1 VGSAGKDRAQVKMAR
16 APTRGTSSSP
26 GGTAPRALLLLL
38 LRVCGASAQEFPSS
52 GVNGFSLHPP
62 YFNLAEGTRIA
73 ATATCG
79 EDEHGRPIQDLYCKL
94 VGGPVLGDPSQTIQ
108 GQYCDTC
115 DRADSNR
122 AHPITN
128 AIDGTERWW
137 QSPPLSRSAEYN
149 QVNVTLD
156 LGQSRPL
163 EETLEHI
170 LEQTPEQT
178 LEHNLEQSPEHNLEQ
193 APRADPRADPR
204 AQPRADPRAQ
214 PRADPSNSICA
225 HWPRCDM
232 KEECV
237 FIWTCAS
244 LRLSVK
250 HWCDFCPP
258 PPALPR
264 GLCACQVRQ
273 LSAARPVGSGALHRL
288 WEDLP
293 TLAVLRLK
301 KHALCPAVC
310 RVSTASK
317 RDCIERFGQRTIERI
332 NHDDDIICSTEYS
345 RIVPLENGEIVVSL
359 VNGRPGAMNFS
370 YSPVLREFTKA
381 TNIRLRFLRTNTLLG
396 HLMGKALRDPTVTR
410 RYYYSIKD
418 ISIGGRC
425 VCNGHAEACN
435 AQDPSDPYKPDSSR
449 VTVSQSKRPDSSRV
463 TVSQSIRPD
472 SSRVTVSQSIRPDS
486 SRVTVSQSIRP
497 DSSRVTVSQSIRPDS
512 SRVTVSQSIRP
523 DSSRVTVSQ
532 SKRPDSSRV
541 TVSQSIRPDSSRVT
555 VSQSIRPDSSRVT
568 VSQSK
573 RPDSSRVSVSQSKR
587 PDSSRVTVSRSIRPD
602 SSRVTVSQSIRLDHV
617 PDSASLA
624 SLLTGALLLRRAV
637 PGIPAPLVVLYP
649 TPHCSRLQC
658 DCQHNTCGPSCDR
671 CCPGFNQLPWQP
683 ATTYSANECELM
695 SSSPGAPYLPRGL
708 NTGHYRAL
716 SEPHPLRTTPSQ
728 NHTLSEPHPLR
739 TMHSQNGARQVVRDE
754 PVTCYRCM
762 LSDLPESR
770 SNGPVGGVGWGHV
783 LVPAACNCHGHAF
796 DCYYDPEVE
805 QKRASLSVQG
815 EYRGGGVCVECQHH
829 TTGVNCEHCMP
840 GYHRSRDHPLESP
853 LACSQC
859 ECDSEFT
866 DGTCEDLTGRCYCR
880 PNYTGN
886 ICDSCAEGYENFPAC
901 YPAIPSF
908 PPNYNGEAKPAGEII
923 NCECNAA
930 GTEGNSCRPDPH
942 TRTCVCKAGFTGQHC
957 DTCDPG
963 YYSLNCYRCQC
974 SGPGSQEGQCD
985 MLTGQCACRSG
996 FQGYA
1001 CDQCAPGYFN
1011 YPLCQ
1016 ICGCSSVGSVS
1027 SSCDSIGQCVCRPEF
1042 TGPRCEQCHSGFHS
1056 YPNCQECTCDP
1067 RTSLDSSCSAA
1078 GHCRCKPSYSGPR
1091 CEACAPGYYGYP
1103 SCSSCQCSAEGSRF
1117 DACDRVSGQCAC
1129 LPNVVGQRCDTC
1141 SRGSYGFPRCHGTLA
1156 YRPCS
1161 LALVLRQ
1168 FADTCHPV
1176 GSVQN
1181 AILPAPGSCECK
1193 PHVEGVACDECK
1205 PLYWNL
1211 SPDAAHGCLGC
1222 ECNTAGTLSEVA
1234 ECAQSNGQCYCKP
1247 NVCSGTCAFC
1257 KDGYFNLHK
1266 HSYFGCRGC
1275 QCDIGG
1281 SVSLSCEE
1289 RSGRCQCR
1297 PNVEGPKCN
1306 QPRPDH
1312 YFPDLHHLK
1321 FEVEDGTVPDGRLVR
1336 FGYNPL
1342 EFEGFSWRGYAQM
1355 SPIQVRGEQHPPVT
1369 ARIKPVGDG
1378 GPRVLVEVVL
1388 GSPDLYRVLLR
1399 YVNRGGVSVQGR
1411 VSVVDASRHF
1421 LCGNCK
1427 SRPAFLFS
1435 TSAFLRLPLSLPH
1448 FASPPGPL
1456 HPASLLAGVPLTQ
1469 NREPFLIGMAV
1480 NAVKM
1485 TVHVSEADMYLT
1497 RFILRYVNTEAAVSH
1512 GKITAYQRSRK
1523 GSEQSKQIV
1532 FAPSSKPTFLTVP
1545 QNSFVEPFV
1554 LNPGTWTVV
1563 VEAEGVLLDYL
1574 VLLPSAYYEAPIL
1587 QLKVTEPCTYSSP
1600 QEHNQNC
1607 LLYTYLSLEGFPS
1620 FPGDGASCRADNH
1633 LPRPCHVEKLTP
1645 HHPSMA
1651 VCGGSDMSVHLHGQ
1665 VPMPGGYVL
1674 VVEYAS
1680 EDEAPQTLTV
1690 SVNGHQQQ
1698 LTLLHC
1704 RYSFLCRAASVDD
1717 MRRVAVFPL
1726 SSEADVQITA
1736 DTGSFFLHKV
1746 FLIPHTQFTLEYL
1759 SPRMHC
1765 INTHGRFAPESGSCI
1780 PSRFQTP
1787 VQSLV
1792 LKEGQASSVP
1802 EAVLAE
1808 PPRLSSPADPAH
1820 WLIRDTPPTA
1830 VDSGEHIRMDSSQN
1844 AVMYSTSVHV
1854 PGRYAILVHYHQPLH
1869 PTFAMHIYVNGGRI
1883 WQGQANATFCPH
1895 GYGCRSVLVSENRFL
1910 LDVTDHEIV
1919 VTVRV
1924 PDGMT
1929 LWLDYILVVPEGSY
1943 SSSVLSEEPLDKSY
1957 DFISHCG
1964 QDSFHINSATAPA
1977 FCRSSASSLSA
1988 FFNNGAVPC
1997 GCHEAGSERDTCQ
2010 PFGGQ
2015 CPCRPNVIGRD
2026 CSQCATGYY
2035 GFPSCRPC
2043 NCGTRLC
2050 EPVTGNCIC
2059 PPRTLTPECVQCEPQ
2074 TFGCHPLVGC
2084 EICNCS
2090 RPGVTAHDFNCD
2102 THSGQCRCK
2111 VNIVGRQC
2119 DRCAPGFYGYPR
2131 CRPCDCN
2138 EAGSEKCDPSTGQC
2152 LCKENVEGLRCDQCR
2167 LGTFYLDAANPKGCN
2182 KCFCFGA
2189 TDRCRSSDKRRA
2201 EIMDMA
2207 DWALLRGDRQEVP
2220 LSVNLEEDAVEA
2232 DLRDIPDVYQDLY
2245 WHAPRAY
2252 LGDKVLSYGGYL
2264 RYQLHTQT
2272 MRGDSLSLPSEAPRP
2287 DVILKVPSPGNQMT
2301 LVYMERA
2308 YPSPDEPHEGAL
2320 HLVEGSFR
2328 HAQTGNAV
2336 SREELMMV
2344 LVALESLQ
2352 VRVRHAQ
2359 TAQAVELRAAKL
2371 GEAGR
2376 HANSVEICMC
2386 PASYQGDSCQ
2396 QCAPGYYRDTKGL
2409 FLGKCVPCNCNG
2421 HSDQCLDGSGVC
2433 VNCRHNTAG
2442 DHCEQCLAGYHGDI
2456 KVAGHAVSCTGCP
2469 CPLQVASNNFAVGCV
2484 EKTNHMQ
2491 CLCMPGYAG
2500 PKCERCAPGYYG
2512 NPMVIGSTC
2521 QPCDCS
2527 GNSDPNLLFSECH
2540 PLTGECQGCM
2550 PGTAGPHCDACA
2562 PGFYGDALVAKNCT
2576 RCSCSPCGT
2585 ASCNPQTGQCHC
2597 KPGVTGV
2604 HCDHCE
2610 YGMFG
2615 MESCAGCR
2623 PCECEAA
2630 AALVQP
2636 CDPLTGSC
2644 VCQLGVDGPHC
2655 RQCAPGFWG
2664 YSSNGCQRC
2673 DCKGGHCDPRSGA
2686 CRCPQGLTGR
2696 QCDRCADEYSV
2707 PVTNGAD
2714 IHCERC
2720 DGCVVVLL
2728 RDLDALNLTIQS
2740 VDMQLN
2746 NVSASALVWT
2756 QLHNL
2761 NATIEDV
2768 ANSVMNYNST
2778 LDGSW
2783 QQAVMLEREMET
2795 ITSDVTELEEKA
2807 SATAMKGDKLTNL
2820 TVATWQRAQDLL
2832 NFVNTSTRD
2841 IEELLEQARR
2851 TVQNGSHEVDGQ
2863 ILAQK
2868 LAEVLSM
2875 LRDMRVR
2882 TTGPQ
2887 RGLAEN
2893 ELALANQ
2900 LVERVEAEMANR
2912 TGVNTA
2918 TLQAVGDKLQ
2928 QIQEQ
2933 LMELRDALNEAVSR
2947 MGLAAEKSST
2957 NQRLLEE
2964 NRQKVNDLRS
2974 KQKEVEVTVQMADD
2988 DITRVNDMI
2997 SMLQDSKEDYER
3009 LAAQLDGARQPLVA
3023 KVQAFASSGSKAPLV
3038 EAAEEHA
3045 ALLDQLATNLSSL
3058 IADTNQDEFIQRAL
3072 NASRAYTNIVQSMLE
3087 AEADAR
3093 EANATAAGA
3102 LEAVQGQDVPRQA
3115 RTLRNRSAELEDRAE
3130 RLKKELDEGVTA
3142 QLQDIERRLRAA
3154 TEKKDALQKDVMAA
3168 VQSYLDSSRG
3178 NTTEE
3183 LQAANRAVEEA
3194 NSTALD
3200 VLDTLAPIAQQLEE
3214 WSRLYSSSNTSTQ
3227 ELSDALTQANK
3238 SVGALSETIP
3248 VLMSSLNSW
3257 QKRALSLTTPNI
3269 SQSILRVRQLIAEA
3283 RKAASK
3289 VSVSMKFN
3297 GSSVVKVRTPSS
3309 LSDLASY
3316 TSFKFHILLPSQTT
3330 KRRRRQ
3336 PNEAPAAQFVFYLG
3350 NKNSSKEFMG
3360 MVVEGARL
3368 RWLFNVGDKTA
3379 QDVMKDDLRSDVF
3392 HSLFLERILQYGQMS
3407 ITVNE
3412 KTVKQNVTAEGEH
3425 GLLNLP
3431 TEETVFYVGGYPSN
3445 FTPPAGMQLPGFQ
3458 GCIELESLN
3467 EEVISLYNFERSINL
3482 NTTVD
3487 VPCPRSKPTLTQQW
3501 VDDAAYFD
3509 GTGYAEITP
3518 NTFCGNTI
3526 RFEQDIKLI
3535 SQDGILLLLRNET
3548 KFVCVAVLRG
3558 RLRLFYN
3565 FNGTLVEENKST
3577 QDDKLLVSDGTSKD
3591 VELLILT
3598 SRGLLMLRRER
3609 TVLYQVTVS
3618 AVPCFTG
3625 NYFLGGVPED
3635 QIPESLKPLFPKQG
3649 SVKGCFR
3656 NIKAMSSHIDLKSMK
3671 TSGVSYGC
3679 PNDLLVAREAHFTGN
3694 SYLDLKLDDLPD
3706 LSSAFYAGLGFRTAQ
3721 ENGLLLHHQVTN
3733 GLHQV
3738 VLEGGKVIVT
3748 AGSKRVQTQ
3757 KAYNDENSHYVTFY
3771 SNGNGLRVYVD
3782 DVLETGG
3789 TSEVTSTSRAALQ
3802 PGEVYLGGTP
3812 LPGGVANLTGC
3823 LNNLFINRTTSTPAV
3838 VDLISASEN
3847 INVPLECPASEKPQ
3861 QILASVLRHRP
3872 KKKQKRPKVRGRST
3886 RESCQGELSAQEPG
3900 AYHFSGSHSHAS
3912 FESVPANFSV
3922 TPHVAAAVRIDSS
3935 SGLIFHAVARG
3946 GEVVLS
3952 VSEGRLKL
3960 LVGGGNRTTAVI
3972 TAGEYDDGRWHTVF
3986 VKLDGRK
3993 ASLVVDGID
4002 SQRKKVSFFGEKTP
4016 LAGPVYVGG
4025 LPPDHRAAQA
4035 RTYFSLSLSFQ
4046 PGFVGCVR
4054 DLELNKVPLSP
4065 SHSAG
4070 VVPCYLE
4077 PLQPGVY
4084 FPGRGGHI
4092 AVAEPL
4098 MLDQDVRLELEV
4110 RPVSNS
4116 GLLLHAGAK
4125 RQQLGLYL
4133 SHGRVSLSAAT
4144 TALESRSRRAKR
4156 DRYTVHDQGFS
4167 RTQVTAVVKS
4177 GGREFP
4183 VSLTPEVSLCD
4194 GNWHNIVIEKTCGV
4208 ITLRVDALSEHGKG
4222 PSECK
4227 PHKAVTLY
4235 LGNMPGVAGAPS
4247 PLARLPPFHGCVRN
4261 TVVNGKSAMLSKP
4274 LSLSGAVGTQGC
4286 PAM

>member
-1 VGSAGKDRAQVKMAR
+1 MAR

-156 LGQSRPL
+156 LGQLFHVAYVLVKFANSPRPDL
-163 EETLEHI
+163 WVLEHSI
-170 LEQTPEQT
+170 DFGKTY
-178 LEHNLEQSPEHNLEQ
+178 
-193 APRADPRADPR
+193 
-204 AQPRADPRAQ
+204 QPWQ
-214 PRADPSNSICA
+214 
-225 HWPRCDM
+225 
-232 KEECV
+232 
-237 FIWTCAS
+237 FFAS
-244 LRLSVK
+244 
-250 HWCDFCPP
+250 
-258 PPALPR
+258 
-264 GLCACQVRQ
+264 
-273 LSAARPVGSGALHRL
+273 
-288 WEDLP
+288 
-293 TLAVLRLK
+293 
-301 KHALCPAVC
+301 
-310 RVSTASK
+310 SK

-435 AQDPSDPYKPDSSR
+435 AQDPSDPYK
-449 VTVSQSKRPDSSRV
+449 
-463 TVSQSIRPD
+463 
-472 SSRVTVSQSIRPDS
+472 
-486 SRVTVSQSIRP
+486 
-497 DSSRVTVSQSIRPDS
+497 
-512 SRVTVSQSIRP
+512 
-523 DSSRVTVSQ
+523 
-532 SKRPDSSRV
+532 
-541 TVSQSIRPDSSRVT
+541 
-555 VSQSIRPDSSRVT
+555 
-568 VSQSK
+568 
-573 RPDSSRVSVSQSKR
+573 
-587 PDSSRVTVSRSIRPD
+587 
-602 SSRVTVSQSIRLDHV
+602 
-617 PDSASLA
+617 
-624 SLLTGALLLRRAV
+624 
-637 PGIPAPLVVLYP
+637 
-649 TPHCSRLQC
+649 LQC

-671 CCPGFNQLPWQP
+671 CCPGFNQLPWQA
-683 ATTYSANECELM
+683 ATTYSANECE
-695 SSSPGAPYLPRGL
+695 P
-708 NTGHYRAL
+708 
-716 SEPHPLRTTPSQ
+716 
-728 NHTLSEPHPLR
+728 
-739 TMHSQNGARQVVRDE
+739 
-754 PVTCYRCM
+754 
-762 LSDLPESR
+762 
-770 SNGPVGGVGWGHV
+770 
-783 LVPAACNCHGHAF
+783 CNCHGHAF

-901 YPAIPSF
+901 YPIPSF

-1129 LPNVVGQRCDTC
+1129 LPNVAGQRCDTC
-1141 SRGSYGFPRCHGTLA
+1141 SRGSYGFPHCH
-1156 YRPCS
+1156 
-1161 LALVLRQ
+1161 
-1168 FADTCHPV
+1168 ADTCHPV

-1355 SPIQVRGEQHPPVT
+1355 SPIQ
-1369 ARIKPVGDG
+1369 
-1378 GPRVLVEVVL
+1378 PRVLVEVVL

-1421 LCGNCK
+1421 LCGNC
-1427 SRPAFLFS
+1427 
-1435 TSAFLRLPLSLPH
+1435 
-1448 FASPPGPL
+1448 
-1456 HPASLLAGVPLTQ
+1456 
-1469 NREPFLIGMAV
+1469 
-1480 NAVKM
+1480 
-1485 TVHVSEADMYLT
+1485 
-1497 RFILRYVNTEAAVSH
+1497 
-1512 GKITAYQRSRK
+1512 
-1523 GSEQSKQIV
+1523 SEQSKQIV

-1587 QLKVTEPCTYSSP
+1587 QLKVTEPCTYSSA

-1690 SVNGHQQQ
+1690 SVNGHQRQ

-1704 RYSFLCRAASVDD
+1704 RYSFLCRAVSVDD

-1808 PPRLSSPADPAH
+1808 PPRPSPADPAQ

-2050 EPVTGNCIC
+2050 EPVTGDCIC

-2111 VNIVGRQC
+2111 ANIVGRQC

-2152 LCKENVEGLRCDQCR
+2152 LCKENVEGSRCDQCR
-2167 LGTFYLDAANPKGCN
+2167 LGTFYLDGANPKGCN

-2207 DWALLRGDRQEVP
+2207 GWALLRGDRQEVP

-2287 DVILKVPSPGNQMT
+2287 DVILKGNQMT

-2352 VRVRHAQ
+2352 VRARHAQ
-2359 TAQAVELRAAKL
+2359 SAQAVELRAAKL

-2550 PGTAGPHCDACA
+2550 PGTAGPHCEACA

-2576 RCSCSPCGT
+2576 GCSCSPCGT

-2882 TTGPQ
+2882 TTGAQ

-3023 KVQAFASSGSKAPLV
+3023 KAQAFASSGSKAPLV

-3087 AEADAR
+3087 AEAAAR

-3183 LQAANRAVEEA
+3183 LQAAKRAVEEA

-3872 KKKQKRPKVRGRST
+3872 KKKQKRPKLRGRST

-3946 GEVVLS
+3946 GEAAVVLS

-4016 LAGPVYVGG
+4016 LARPVYVGG
-4025 LPPDHRAAQA
+4025 LPPDHRAA
-4035 RTYFSLSLSFQ
+4035 Q

-4098 MLDQDVRLELEV
+4098 MLDQEVRLELEV
-4110 RPVSNS
+4110 RPVSDS

-4125 RQQLGLYL
+4125 RQQLSLYL
-4133 SHGRVSLSAAT
+4133 SHGR
-4144 TALESRSRRAKR
+4144 
-4156 DRYTVHDQGFS
+4156 
-4167 RTQVTAVVKS
+4167 VTAVVKS

-4261 TVVNGKSAMLSKP
+4261 TVVNGKSAVLSKP